1 MQQHCDLLQFLEAL
15 LGQLG
20 HGGLLFGE
28 WYQQWRQVLQ
38 IPLLL
43 YVLVQYLQLDTT
55 ERGSQ
60 CLWEHE
66 NTTDYFLQTVRA
78 PTGHSHCWLT
88 MKSCRTLPPPHVWSA
103 FRSGANTEMLAL
115 LYLGKM
121 LLCAFITLYQRRTR
135 NVENIC
141 DERATFTD
149 HGVTQ
154 NVGGLAQFVFGDS
167 AVEQDGLQQ
176 AGVVQVNVIVPFL
189 QSQTHTHT
197 FNPLSCNY
205 SQKQEHYCTMSASV
219 NNDCCVRLPSH
230 SVWLTYS

>member
-1 MQQHCDLLQFLEAL
+1 M
-15 LGQLG
+15 
-20 HGGLLFGE
+20 
-28 WYQQWRQVLQ
+28 
-38 IPLLL
+38 
-43 YVLVQYLQLDTT
+43 
-55 ERGSQ
+55 
-60 CLWEHE
+60 
-66 NTTDYFLQTVRA
+66 
-78 PTGHSHCWLT
+78 
-88 MKSCRTLPPPHVWSA
+88 
-103 FRSGANTEMLAL
+103 
-115 LYLGKM
+115 
-121 LLCAFITLYQRRTR
+121 
-135 NVENIC
+135 ENIC

-197 FNPLSCNY
+197 HTFNPLSCNY

-230 SVWLTYS
+230 SV